1 VVQKIGTNIAT
12 HPLDHKYH
20 SLKFSNRVVSE
31 KINARVG
38 GVDFMLASGFDV
50 CEGVSEGASEGVS
63 GGVSGGKVYVL
74 RPEGVESIMDAVEW
88 LR

>member
-50 CEGVSEGASEGVS
+50 CEGVNEGVS
-63 GGVSGGKVYVL
+63 EGVSGGKVYVL

>member
-1 VVQKIGTNIAT
+1 MVQKIGTNIAT

-50 CEGVSEGASEGVS
+50 CEGVNEGVS
-63 GGVSGGKVYVL
+63 EGVSGGKVYVL

>member
-1 VVQKIGTNIAT
+1 MVQKIGTNIAT

-50 CEGVSEGASEGVS
+50 CEGVSEGVR
-63 GGVSGGKVYVL
+63 GGKVYVL